1 MILPSRITTAPTGTS
16 LASYAF
22 CAMRKA
28 SRMKDSSLDGSSI
41 VTSCSHGPVGRPI
54 HNGFVLAGHRPVATE
69 RAHLPKEFLGHITD
83 CSCTATLNRIWSR
96 HAFSNRPGT
105 SAARRGSK
113 VSLNIGEC
121 TANPSGN
128 PQNSGRERQA
138 NSSGGQDGK
147 RSSNGRRLLQSG

>member
-1 MILPSRITTAPTGTS
+1 
-16 LASYAF
+16 
-22 CAMRKA
+22 C
-28 SRMKDSSLDGSSI
+28 
-41 VTSCSHGPVGRPI
+41 
-54 HNGFVLAGHRPVATE
+54 HRPVSTE
-69 RAHLPKEFLGHITD
+69 RAHRLKEFLEHSTYF
-83 CSCTATLNRIWSR
+83 SCTATLNLIWSR
-96 HAFSNRPGT
+96 YSCSNLPGT

-147 RSSNGRRLLQSG
+147 RSSNESRLLQSGSSAGS